1 LYCFD
6 SRNLTFT
13 QALAQ
18 FKFVLSIENARTL
31 DYVTEKFWQP
41 LLAGRTGACV
51 RVRNDLTLSPGCVPV
66 YVGAPNI
73 DDIAPR
79 GSFINANNLTSTEI
93 AAEIAKYLSDSNA

>member
-1 LYCFD
+1 MILH
-6 SRNLTFT
+6 S
-13 QALAQ
+13 
-18 FKFVLSIENARTL
+18 
-31 DYVTEKFWQP
+31 P
-41 LLAGRTGACV
+41 
-51 RVRNDLTLSPGCVPV
+51 PGCVPV